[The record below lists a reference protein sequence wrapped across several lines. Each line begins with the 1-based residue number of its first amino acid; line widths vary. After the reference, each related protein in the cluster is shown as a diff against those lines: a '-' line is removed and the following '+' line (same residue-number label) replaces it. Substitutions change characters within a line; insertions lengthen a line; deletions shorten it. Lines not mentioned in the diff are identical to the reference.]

1 MTAKAA
7 RDTIVTVTRVEAP
20 CGTALGCLSACVS
33 LSGVSATCVPT
44 LSPVATVPPAANQQ
58 KKKSH
63 RVDDPAITPPRSPTL
78 IRLKSWAIM
87 VNDRLFPAVRRSTA
101 GCPAAIAPSAVRIG
115 TRGGA
120 PLASVPLARARRRC
134 EPIHIL
140 DRRSCASLHVR
151 GRPDSLVSRWRL
163 IDQATQFHLSC
174 QRHEHWRALACA
186 ASVTS
191 ATGSRREICLLLLP
205 TTQ

>member
-63 RVDDPAITPPRSPTL
+63 RVDDPAMTPPRSPTL

-87 VNDRLFPAVRRSTA
+87 VNDRLFPAVLPVRRSTA
-101 GCPAAIAPSAVRIG
+101 GCPAAIAPSAARIG
-115 TRGGA
+115 ARGGR
-120 PLASVPLARARRRC
+120 LGSDRARRRC

-140 DRRSCASLHVR
+140 DRSSCGSLHVQ
-151 GRPDSLVSRWRL
+151 GRPDSSVSRWRL